1 MQPAPPRPTRRPSR
15 SVELSGM
22 NPMHSRPTDDTTKS
36 PRSKWLTARSKM
48 LSPATLAH
56 VASSREERTPAQKTA
71 DKLLAQKS
79 LATTQSAQSGLFQ
92 GQETKKIRQK
102 FLTFTLLLSVLI
114 VTVLAGFG
122 TVASTEAQLQ
132 TVRLLGQSLLRSIRG
147 DLSSLIFYTEREV
160 THFAINFP
168 LNFPLSND
176 TSHVVTEGT
185 RLMFAQLDSSSGI
198 YEKEKGEEE
207 GEEEGEGVETA
218 VDSPIWQLYFANE
231 QGLVVGVGRAS
242 VSASDVMNTS
252 VSYFECWGG
261 KFGKM
266 VRRTAP
272 AQKCSAAGGWFDDQ
286 AGAAGAVGA
295 AGSSSGAYTNTIGGT
310 TYSQYEYDAR
320 ERPWYKLALKY
331 PNQVVWT
338 RPYIYSSTGN
348 MGLTAA
354 LYTQVGVRYNDAD
367 RNSQVRIEEGV
378 FAIDITLNNL
388 EIFLQ
393 SLAKSAQS
401 LGTFGS
407 FPAEIALLQIM
418 PTPKD
423 VIVTS
428 TTSAGVII
436 NGQLN
441 VKGGKHEHLIDT
453 AIKNDQKTKVANN
466 DAAAIQ
472 SFRSTSDNIGW
483 FLYATK
489 VRFGGRMSGWDAA
502 VVGILRQSNFLGV
515 LELAS
520 RTVYP
525 FIAAILVIIII
536 PSTSLITRC
545 ILRRD
550 TKHQKNNHNNK
561 NNKITKSSCLTKCWR
576 PTINAMRL
584 RAHTIVPI
592 IVAVVVSAAVHT
604 LTTCWSEEKIG
615 WEIVLPA
622 LSIVSKGGLS
632 YILHRSWML
641 TIHHVGGR
649 YDPSTTSKA
658 IMIALGTWI
667 VMSIVVAA
675 TVKAVPSMRILQV
688 CSEGLMFLSLNL
700 FVKGDQYTQKDR
712 DIVGKRKPCMLWL
725 MFGGVMIMGLVFT
738 TIEATAMW
746 TLNFSVYLI
755 PSLVSIVLLSLGA
768 KCDTPIRR
776 SWPRPQVLIYM
787 MTIALIFVW
796 VVPWLTITAT
806 QIVKDSLGDIKVQ
819 PVAESN
825 STSLTAMSVEDIG
838 VLINFGWAFFTIILA
853 SFFELFL
860 EASATSSTLVG
871 MNFGF
876 ILFKSFVETVL
887 FLVVKPLDLGFYALV
902 LLQCF
907 FKILLGLGLKN
918 YIYDKFFSR
927 SLWKEDPE
935 TYAFKIT
942 GRAMKVNFGIVA
954 PLASEFGMIT
964 MILLEVLQVHIRG
977 DQWRPP
983 LTNGFHQL
991 ERLSLAAGFFVQVA
1005 FHLVSNEIIES
1016 MLSLKISKFK
1026 RKMATIRMFASGSQ
1040 SSISIADP
1048 NDNLKDKHVKRKSS
1062 FSSGIAT
1069 TVSRASAL
1077 RHSTIKMGGLG
1088 VHQILQT
1095 SGKKWKWEK
1104 HRAKFFEQNWTVFV
1118 VWTGYLMSELIGIVL
1133 SEGRKK

>member
-48 LSPATLAH
+48 LSPATLAN

-71 DKLLAQKS
+71 DKLLAQKR

-198 YEKEKGEEE
+198 YEKEKGE
-207 GEEEGEGVETA
+207 GEEEETA

-252 VSYFECWGG
+252 YFECWGG
-261 KFGKM
+261 KFGKT

-286 AGAAGAVGA
+286 AGAAGA
-295 AGSSSGAYTNTIGGT
+295 AGSSSGADTNTIGGT
-310 TYSQYEYDAR
+310 TYSQYEYNAR
-320 ERPWYKLALKY
+320 ERPWYKLAKKY

-338 RPYIYSSTGN
+338 RPYRFSSTGN

-407 FPAEIALLQIM
+407 FPAELALLQNM
-418 PTPKD
+418 STPKD

-441 VKGGKHEHLIDT
+441 VKGGKHEHLIDI
-453 AIKNDQKTKVANN
+453 AIKNDQQKKVANN
-466 DAAAIQ
+466 DVAAIQ
-472 SFRSTSDNIGW
+472 SFRSTPDNIGW
-483 FLYATK
+483 FLYATR

-502 VVGILRQSNFLGV
+502 VVGILRQSNFLGM

-550 TKHQKNNHNNK
+550 TKHQKNNQNNKINK
-561 NNKITKSSCLTKCWR
+561 NNKITKSSCLTNCWSS
-576 PTINAMRL
+576 TINAMRL

-592 IVAVVVSAAVHT
+592 IVAVVVSAVVHT

-622 LSIVSKGGLS
+622 FSIVSKGGLS

-649 YDPSTTSKA
+649 YNPSTTSKA

-688 CSEGLMFLSLNL
+688 CSEGLMFLSLNF
-700 FVKGDQYTQKDR
+700 FVKGDQYTQKDG

-738 TIEATAMW
+738 TIEATATW
-746 TLNFSVYLI
+746 TLSFSVYLI

-796 VVPWLTITAT
+796 IVPWLTITAT

-853 SFFELFL
+853 IFFEFFI
-860 EASATSSTLVG
+860 EASATSSMQVG
-871 MNFGF
+871 IHFGF
-876 ILFKSFVETVL
+876 ILFKSFIETVL

-918 YIYDKFFSR
+918 YIYDKYLSR
-927 SLWKEDPE
+927 GLWKENAE
-935 TYAFKIT
+935 THAFKLT
-942 GRAMKVNFGIVA
+942 GRAMKVNFSIVA
-954 PLASEFGMIT
+954 PLCSKFGMIV
-964 MILLEVLQVHIRG
+964 MILLEALQVNVRG
-977 DQWRPP
+977 DTSQWRPP
-983 LTNGFHQL
+983 FTNGFHQL
-991 ERLSLAAGFFVQVA
+991 ERMSLAAGFFVQVA

-1040 SSISIADP
+1040 NSISIADPNP

-1118 VWTGYLMSELIGIVL
+1118 VWTGYLMSELIGIAL
-1133 SEGRKK
+1133 SEGRKENKG